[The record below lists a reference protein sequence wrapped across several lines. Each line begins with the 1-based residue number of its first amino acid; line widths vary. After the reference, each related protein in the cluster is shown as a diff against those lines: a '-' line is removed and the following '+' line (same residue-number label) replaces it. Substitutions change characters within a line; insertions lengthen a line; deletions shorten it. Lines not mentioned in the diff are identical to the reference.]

1 VSGGELPS
9 GTVTF
14 LFTDIE
20 GSTGLLKQLG
30 DRYGELLREQQRILR
45 EAAASYDGRE
55 VDTQGDSFFF
65 AFPRANAALAAA
77 VAAQRNLAAVEWP
90 DGAAVR
96 VRMGLHTGEPA
107 VGDERYVGLGVHRAA
122 RIGAVG
128 HGGQVLLSNPT
139 RELVE
144 EEREGTRVRE
154 LGLFKL
160 KDIDQPERLFQLDID
175 GLQTDFPPIRAEKVG
190 ETRPWRRHR
199 FLGALAAVVIVALAV
214 AVTLALTTRS
224 GSVKLGPTSV
234 AVIDPASNK
243 VVLAIDLGFKSN
255 LIAAGEGSIWV
266 VDPQGSTLVEID
278 PRARTITSR
287 IGIAVGTGAVP
298 FGLAAGE
305 GAVWVAVRRGNRSV
319 VLELGPAVGNLRRV
333 VQYGGTT
340 RAPIIPSR
348 FQPLAVG
355 AGVVWAIDPSE
366 GGIWRIPPRAGRARR
381 MNDGLDAL
389 ALAANGG
396 GVWLAGLTGVT
407 KLDPSTGQELGMA
420 TSTAQTF
427 AETASV
433 ALGGNAA
440 WFAPSSGRTLSEVDS
455 QSVATTQTF
464 TVGAGPSGIAVG
476 QGAVWVANSRDGTVS
491 RIDPRGGQARTI
503 PLGEP
508 PGGVVAAY
516 GAVWTSPGEPRS

>member
-30 DRYGELLREQQRILR
+30 DRYADVLAEHQRILR
-45 EAAASYDGRE
+45 GAVATHGGRE
-55 VDTQGDSFFF
+55 VDSQGDSFFF
-65 AFPRANAALAAA
+65 AFSRANAALAAA
-77 VAAQRNLAAVEWP
+77 VVAQKTLAAFEWP

-122 RIGAVG
+122 RIGAVA
-128 HGGQVLLSNPT
+128 HGGQVLLSSPT

-160 KDIDQPERLFQLDID
+160 KDIDRPERLFQLDIE
-175 GLQTDFPPIRAEKVG
+175 GLQTNFPPIRAQEFG
-190 ETRPWRRHR
+190 EPRRRHR
-199 FLGALAAVVIVALAV
+199 FLVALAAGVVVAV
-214 AVTLALTTRS
+214 AAGVTLALTSRS
-224 GSVKLGPTSV
+224 GSVELGPTSV
-234 AVIDPASNK
+234 AVIDPASDK
-243 VVLAIDLGFKSN
+243 VVRAIDLGFKSD
-255 LIAAGEGSIWV
+255 LIAAGDGSVWV
-266 VDPQGSTLVEID
+266 VDPQGSTLVQID
-278 PRARTITSR
+278 PRTRTIVSR

-298 FGLAAGE
+298 FGLAVGE
-305 GAVWVAVRRGNRSV
+305 GAVWVAVLRGRRSV
-319 VLELGPAVGNLRRV
+319 VLELGPAVGDLRRV
-333 VQYGGTT
+333 VRYGGAT
-340 RAPIIPSR
+340 RVPIIPSR
-348 FQPLAVG
+348 FEPLAVG
-355 AGVVWAIDPSE
+355 AGAVWAIDPSE
-366 GGIWRIPPRAGRARR
+366 GGIWRIPPRVGNAQK

-389 ALAANGG
+389 ALAADGG

-420 TSTAQTF
+420 RNASQTF

-433 ALGGNAA
+433 ALGANAA
-440 WFAPSSGRTLSEVDS
+440 WFAPSSGRTLSEVDA

-464 TVGAGPSGIAVG
+464 TVGSGPSGIAVG
-476 QGAVWVANSRDGTVS
+476 LGAVWVANSRDGTVS
-491 RIDPRGGQARTI
+491 RIDPRGGRTRTVA
-503 PLGEP
+503 LGEP